1 MRYYLIVGEA
11 SGDLHASELMK
22 QLAAIDPE
30 ATFRFFGGDLMQAQG
45 GECVMHYKSLAYM
58 IHSRIA
64 PFGYYPRWIA
74 SLQAGYPG
82 LETRYGHLG

>member
-58 IHSRIA
+58 GFI
-64 PFGYYPRWIA
+64 PYPRWIA